1 MNTLAMVLLQA
12 DLTHRQNVTPYSC
25 ALPMIT
31 IRGLLVRPAV
41 LWLQEAVRDVPVH
54 FVLKFPQ
61 SYPLGRPMC
70 LLYHRMPLEGN
81 QQLLQLKPPH
91 VPALELPL
99 YDGIYDP
106 DDPDGRRDMNADC
119 RLDSRSLHQG
129 WCSGYTVR
137 DVLLRVKGVHAAT
150 VAPGTLA
157 RCWEQCISAAGMPP
171 YYSACHHMPHAR
183 GHSP

>member
-106 DDPDGRRDMNADC
+106 DDPDEHSC
-119 RLDSRSLHQG
+119 SCS

-137 DVLLRVKGVHAAT
+137 DVLLRVKGAHA
-150 VAPGTLA
+150 GTLA
-157 RCWEQCISAAGMPP
+157 RWCHSRTRHAGTLLGAMHISCWDATILQRLP
-171 YYSACHHMPHAR
+171 PHATCQ
-183 GHSP
+183 GS